1 MEDLLANYDI
11 TEKGEFVIVI
21 DGAEEP
27 QIDFPNE
34 EAIRLV
40 AEAKGKKSRELA
52 ADLAQR
58 FGVSKNRAYAFVL
71 EQRR

>member
-1 MEDLLANYDI
+1 
-11 TEKGEFVIVI
+11 
-21 DGAEEP
+21 DGAEEL

-58 FGVSKNRAYAFVL
+58 FGIGKNRAYAFVL
-71 EQRR
+71 EQRK